1 MEKVWMKDSLDILGK
16 VKCLIDND
24 TIDHKQQTDKE
35 EILFVDLC

>member
-16 VKCLIDND
+16 VKGLIDND
-24 TIDHKQQTDKE
+24 TIDHKQHTDKE